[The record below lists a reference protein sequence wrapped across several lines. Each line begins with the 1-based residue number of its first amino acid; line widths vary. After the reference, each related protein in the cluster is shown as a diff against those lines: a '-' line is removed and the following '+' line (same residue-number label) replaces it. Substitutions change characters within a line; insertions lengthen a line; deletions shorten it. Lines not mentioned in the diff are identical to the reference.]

1 ECLVARLHVEDI
13 LERHAE
19 PLVQAPLG
27 EAVRHGRPLGQPLG
41 ELQRLLLELLGG
53 DHAVHEADPQRLLRV
68 DDVGEQDQLHGLGR
82 ADEARE
88 EVCPA
93 TVRHETHAREHLA
106 EARRVGRDAEIGGQG
121 DVHAGSCGHAVDAAD
136 NRLRQPLHAEDAAVQ
151 ALDERPAEI
160 ALEERRRALAA
171 PLLIAARRE
180 CPAGAGEDD
189 RSHGGVGF
197 ELDEDALDLAH
208 HRLVHGVE
216 GLGPVERE
224 GRDAVAPLVENGS
237 VRHSRAPSSFAS
249 SPTMVR
255 TIRQASVEIQ
265 GYSVASGQEKA
276 MSGKRREMHFGVFV
290 LGTGNHSAGWRY
302 DGAATSNNDLA
313 VIQEIARQAERGK
326 FDLLFVSDGLVMDP
340 GDHPSFLCRFEP
352 TTLISALSAS
362 TSHIGLGATVS
373 TSFGEPYHV
382 ARTFGSIDHITG
394 GRAAWNVVTSSAG
407 KAALNFSREA
417 HMEHDLRYEV
427 AQEFVDV
434 VKGLWDCWEDGAI
447 VADKATGVFIDA
459 SKVRPLDHRGRF
471 FQVKGPINMARC
483 PQGHP
488 VIIQAAGSEAG
499 LELAARTADVV
510 FSVVQELSA
519 ARRAYR
525 DLKGRMAKYGRT
537 PDQITVLPGVMP
549 IIGST
554 EAEARDKLSRLQSWL
569 TPTNALTLVTSRIGY
584 DVTGFPL
591 DGPVP
596 APPPDASSQTFSRV
610 LYETARRENMTL
622 RDLYNLTAAARGHWV
637 LCGTP
642 KHIADTLEEWFVEE
656 AADGFNVLPPYFPGA
671 LSDFV
676 DLVVPELQARGLF
689 RREYGGT

>member
-1 ECLVARLHVEDI
+1 
-13 LERHAE
+13 
-19 PLVQAPLG
+19 
-27 EAVRHGRPLGQPLG
+27 
-41 ELQRLLLELLGG
+41 
-53 DHAVHEADPQRLLRV
+53 
-68 DDVGEQDQLHGLGR
+68 
-82 ADEARE
+82 
-88 EVCPA
+88 
-93 TVRHETHAREHLA
+93 
-106 EARRVGRDAEIGGQG
+106 
-121 DVHAGSCGHAVDAAD
+121 
-136 NRLRQPLHAEDAAVQ
+136 
-151 ALDERPAEI
+151 
-160 ALEERRRALAA
+160 
-171 PLLIAARRE
+171 
-180 CPAGAGEDD
+180 
-189 RSHGGVGF
+189 
-197 ELDEDALDLAH
+197 
-208 HRLVHGVE
+208 
-216 GLGPVERE
+216 
-224 GRDAVAPLVENGS
+224 
-237 VRHSRAPSSFAS
+237 
-249 SPTMVR
+249 
-255 TIRQASVEIQ
+255 
-265 GYSVASGQEKA
+265 
-276 MSGKRREMHFGVFV
+276 MHFGVFV

-302 DGAATSNNDLA
+302 DGAATSNNDLS
-313 VIQEIARQAERGK
+313 VIQEIARHAERGK

-362 TSHIGLGATVS
+362 TRHIGLGATVS
-373 TSFGEPYHV
+373 TSFAEPYHV
-382 ARTFGSIDHITG
+382 ARTFGSIDHITR

-447 VADKATGVFIDA
+447 VADKATGVFIDP

-471 FQVKGPINMARC
+471 FQVKGPVNMARC

-488 VIIQAAGSEAG
+488 VIIQAGGSEAG

-519 ARRAYR
+519 AQRAYR
-525 DLKGRMAKYGRT
+525 NLKGRMAKYGRT

-554 EAEARDKLSRLQSWL
+554 EAEARDKLSLLQSWL

-584 DVTGFPL
+584 DVTGFAL

-596 APPPDASSQTFSRV
+596 APPPDASSRTFSHV
-610 LYETARRENMTL
+610 LYETARHENMTL

-642 KHIADTLEEWFVEE
+642 KRIADTLEEWFVEG

-671 LSDFV
+671 LVDFV

-689 RREYGGT
+689 RREYEGMTLRDHFGLPRVPAPARNERHAGGAQP